1 MIISFVG
8 ILSLTII
15 ATGLIVILMI
25 ISSSKDVRI
34 IEMGYSRSRAN
45 DNNTN
50 FVNTINSTKLPVL
63 LIHGYMTDSTV
74 WNK

>member
-34 IEMGYSRSRAN
+34 IEMGYSQSSAN

-50 FVNTINSTKLPVL
+50 SVNTLNSTNL
-63 LIHGYMTDSTV
+63 LFF
-74 WNK
+74 

>member
-1 MIISFVG
+1 MITSLVG

-34 IEMGYSRSRAN
+34 IEIGYSQSNAN

-50 FVNTINSTKLPVL
+50 SVNTLNSTNLPVL
-63 LIHGYMTDSTV
+63 LIHGYTADSTV